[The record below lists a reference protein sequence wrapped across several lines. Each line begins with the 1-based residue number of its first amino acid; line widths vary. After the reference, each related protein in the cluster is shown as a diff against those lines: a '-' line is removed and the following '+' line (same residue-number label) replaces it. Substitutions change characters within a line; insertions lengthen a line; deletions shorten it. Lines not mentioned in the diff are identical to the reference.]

1 MKDAEKTLGEVGER
15 KFLSLI
21 SNLVDT
27 SILDFNDDASAIVLP
42 SEKLLVIN
50 SDMLVQQTDVL
61 PGMSFKKIGM
71 KAITMSVSDLIA
83 KGAKPLGCL
92 LSVGFPS
99 NLSIS
104 DAKAIIEGA
113 KEQCIVYG
121 CKLLGGDTNESSEI
135 IVDATSFGIC
145 EKSEII
151 SRKGVQEGDLIYTT
165 GLFGLTS
172 IGFKILL
179 EELEAEDS
187 LREKALDSVYNP
199 IARKEYLN
207 LFDKMNIKICMDS
220 SDGLSYTLS
229 DLSSINDIGINVS
242 SVPIHPLV
250 LEFVEDSDLNP
261 LELVFNGGEEFEL
274 VFAVAPTDKDSLE
287 KTATN
292 LGLTIYQIGEFSTS
306 NKGIKISDNR
316 FSKYQ
321 LSVKGFQ
328 HFA

>member
-1 MKDAEKTLGEVGER
+1 MKDAGKTLKEVGER
-15 KFLSLI
+15 TFLSMI
-21 SNLVDT
+21 SNLIDT

-42 SEKLLVIN
+42 SNKILVIN
-50 SDMLVQQTDVL
+50 SDMLIQQTDIP

-71 KAITMSVSDLIA
+71 KAITMSVSDIIA
-83 KGAKPLGCL
+83 KGAKPSGCL

-113 KEQCIVYG
+113 KEQCVVYK
-121 CKLLGGDTNESSEI
+121 CKLLGGDTNESSEVI
-135 IVDATSFGIC
+135 IDATSFGIC

-151 SRKGVQEGDLIYTT
+151 SRKGVQDGDLIYTT

-172 IGFKILL
+172 MGFKILL
-179 EELEAEDS
+179 EGLVIEGS
-187 LREKALDSVYNP
+187 LRELALDSVYEP
-199 IARKEYLN
+199 KARIKYLS
-207 LFDKMNIKICMDS
+207 LFERINIKICMDS

-229 DLSSINDIGINVS
+229 DLSSINNLGIQIS

-250 LEFVEDSDLNP
+250 LEFAEEHDMNP

-274 VFAVAPTDKDSLE
+274 IFAVAPDNKDLLE
-287 KTATN
+287 KEAKK
-292 LGLTIYQIGEFSTS
+292 LGLLIYQIGEFSTK
-306 NKGIKISDNR
+306 NKGIKVSESR

-321 LSVKGFQ
+321 LSVRGFQ
-328 HFA
+328 HFT

>member
-1 MKDAEKTLGEVGER
+1 MKNTEKTLKEVGER
-15 KFLSLI
+15 EFLSLI
-21 SNLVDT
+21 SNLIDT
-27 SILDFNDDASAIVLP
+27 SILDFNDDASAFILP
-42 SEKLLVIN
+42 SEKLLVVN
-50 SDMLVQQTDVL
+50 SDMLIQKTDVL

-99 NLSIS
+99 DLSIS
-104 DAKAIIEGA
+104 NAKAVIEGA
-113 KEQCIVYG
+113 KEQCITYG

-145 EKSEII
+145 EKNEII

-179 EELEAEDS
+179 EELEVKGS
-187 LREKALDSVYNP
+187 LREKALDSVYKP
-199 IARKEYLN
+199 MARKEYLN
-207 LFDKMNIKICMDS
+207 LFKKTNIKICMDS
-220 SDGLSYTLS
+220 SDGLSYTLA
-229 DLSSINDIGINVS
+229 DLSSINNIGTNIS
-242 SVPIHPLV
+242 LVPIHPLV
-250 LEFVEDSDLNP
+250 LEFVKKSDLNP

-274 VFAVAPTDKDSLE
+274 VFAVAPIDKNSLE
-287 KTATN
+287 KEAKK
-292 LGLTIYQIGEFSTS
+292 LGLFVYQIGEFSTK
-306 NKGIKISDNR
+306 NGGIKISDNR

-321 LSVKGFQ
+321 LSIRGFQ
-328 HFA
+328 HFT